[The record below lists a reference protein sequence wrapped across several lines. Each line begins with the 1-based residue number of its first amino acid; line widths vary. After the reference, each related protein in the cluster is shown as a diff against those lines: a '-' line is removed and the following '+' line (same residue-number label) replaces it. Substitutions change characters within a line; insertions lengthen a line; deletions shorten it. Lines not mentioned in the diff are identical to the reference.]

1 MVTIQPYYSDRF
13 LLNKVGLAGI
23 VTVIHSLMDTKNI
36 ILGDYHYTMLYL
48 GLAAYPRMLFVVN
61 KEEFFFILNF
71 HLG

>member
-23 VTVIHSLMDTKNI
+23 ITVIHSLMDTKNI

-48 GLAAYPRMLFVVN
+48 GLSAYPRMLFTVTITHS
-61 KEEFFFILNF
+61 FISDSYYF
-71 HLG
+71 